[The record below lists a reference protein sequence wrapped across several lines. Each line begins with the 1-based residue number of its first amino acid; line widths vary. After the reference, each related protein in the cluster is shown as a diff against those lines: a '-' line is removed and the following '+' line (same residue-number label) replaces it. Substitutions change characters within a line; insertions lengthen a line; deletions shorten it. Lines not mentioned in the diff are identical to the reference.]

1 MFGKDQEITLEDDPA
16 GSSGAGTDH
25 ATLQKAAKHREKA
38 ARLRARAARLKTK
51 IEKLK
56 HLVTVLEERAQ
67 RYDSAAQEAQGG
79 HGR

>member
-1 MFGKDQEITLEDDPA
+1 MFGKDQEITLEDNPV
-16 GSSGAGTDH
+16 GSGGGGTDP

-67 RYDSAAQEAQGG
+67 RYDSAAQEVGGG
-79 HGR
+79 HRR

>member
-1 MFGKDQEITLEDDPA
+1 MFGKDEQISLEENPTGPA
-16 GSSGAGTDH
+16 GTGPDPT
-25 ATLQKAAKHREKA
+25 TLQRAAKHREKA

-56 HLVTVLEERAQ
+56 HLVQVLEERAQ
-67 RYDSAAQEAQGG
+67 RYDSAALEVQGG